1 MEDHPRALGWTPGPE
16 DDRDFLFSTFAP
28 ERPTLSGEKG
38 WGWAGMYDLD
48 QLSEG
53 ACTSFSIGNSVNCE
67 PRRGDID
74 SDFCFDAYHATTERD
89 EFPGDWNTG
98 QEGTSLRSAM
108 QEWRRRRKIS
118 SFAFSYSVEEV
129 VNWVLTRGPV
139 CIGVHWYEGMHDP
152 MEENDWYLEPTGEV
166 LGGHA
171 ICVPRVHWGMGDDN
185 FVVLLNSW
193 GRANWGKNGR
203 AKLSEESF
211 RALLE
216 DDPMGTAIAAI
227 E

>member
-16 DDRDFLFSTFAP
+16 DDRDFL
-28 ERPTLSGEKG
+28 LSN
-38 WGWAGMYDLD
+38 

-53 ACTSFSIGNSVNCE
+53 ACTSFSIGNAVNCE
-67 PRRGDID
+67 PRRSDID

-129 VNWVLTRGPV
+129 VNWVLRPRAPVRGRLFDRSRLSRRVTPTSRSSSALRSRIRYPSLPV
-139 CIGVHWYEGMHDP
+139 LYIFCSP
-152 MEENDWYLEPTGEV
+152 PK
-166 LGGHA
+166 
-171 ICVPRVHWGMGDDN
+171 P
-185 FVVLLNSW
+185 F
-193 GRANWGKNGR
+193 
-203 AKLSEESF
+203 
-211 RALLE
+211 AL
-216 DDPMGTAIAAI
+216 
-227 E
+227 

>member
-16 DDRDFLFSTFAP
+16 DDRDFLLSTFAP
-28 ERPTLSGEKG
+28 ERPTLSGEEG
-38 WGWAGMYDLD
+38 WGWAGMNDLN

-53 ACTSFSIGNSVNCE
+53 ACTSFSIGNAVNCE
-67 PRRGDID
+67 PRRSDID

-129 VNWVLTRGPV
+129 VNWVLTRGPM
-139 CIGVHWYEGMHDP
+139 CIGVRWYEGM
-152 MEENDWYLEPTGEV
+152 
-166 LGGHA
+166 
-171 ICVPRVHWGMGDDN
+171 
-185 FVVLLNSW
+185 
-193 GRANWGKNGR
+193 
-203 AKLSEESF
+203 
-211 RALLE
+211 
-216 DDPMGTAIAAI
+216 DDPHGGERLVSGAHGRDPGWARHLRTPRPLGHGRREFCGTP
-227 E
+227 